1 MAIKVTNIVNIKNTV
16 RLFDSIQEDLN
27 RAENW
32 YFEYAAL
39 NNDTPKP
46 RDLFAYGGTYNS
58 NKADYADDVI
68 FFDSKPA
75 TAHISSSVENI
86 IVNLI
91 PPELTNTDI
100 TSTIIS
106 MFPTDFKAKVTV
118 KSEVLLDLCEIG
130 IETTETKDVDGNDAE
145 NIDVLKV
152 SRYNKGV
159 PGDESGNEPYATINH
174 IKNLKVNRNGNLYTF
189 TFDLD
194 REYFGSEECS
204 ENKFKFTF
212 FDISGNKLEVTTED
226 SYEWKVIKVEPT
238 EDNIK
243 HLIIEFVEVYPENRV
258 LNNHIVGYTK
268 VKVYNPNK
276 ELWSFIPH
284 VELGTGSIGVIDNRT
299 LTYDESTGTLTF
311 IIKNINQRGSVIVD
325 AWIDVTKES
334 PDIAPLI
341 KSLTF
346 AEAILKDFIVQ
357 DEGRLYKFKPYIPKY
372 MTDDKYGA
380 FVMFTE
386 LFLNTS
392 QESLNNGNAISTL
405 EKIARINNFNDI
417 DRIEN
422 PLIQYYQSQFNF
434 EVKPN
439 FNDLVTF
446 MSHQQ
451 DIKKGQ
457 DEKKKDA

>member
-1 MAIKVTNIVNIKNTV
+1 MAIKVKNIVNIKNTV
-16 RLFDSIQEDLN
+16 RLFDSIYEDLN

-32 YFEYAAL
+32 SFEYTAL
-39 NNDTPKP
+39 NNDIPKP
-46 RDLFAYGGTYNS
+46 RDLLVYGGTYNS

-91 PPELTNTDI
+91 PPELNGVDI
-100 TSTIIS
+100 TSTIVS
-106 MFPTDFKAKVTV
+106 MFDNIDFKAKVTV

-130 IETTETKDVDGNDAE
+130 IETVETVDADGNDTE
-145 NIDVLKV
+145 NISVLKA

-159 PGDESGNEPYATINH
+159 PVDEGGNEPYAIINY

-194 REYFGSEECS
+194 HEYFGSDECS

-212 FDISGNKLEVTTED
+212 FDISGNKLDITTED
-226 SYEWKVIKVEPT
+226 SYKWKVIKVEPT

-258 LNNHIVGYTK
+258 LNNHIIGHTK

-276 ELWSFIPH
+276 ELWDFIPH
-284 VELGTGSIGVIDNRT
+284 VELGEGSIGVIDQRT
-299 LTYDESTGTLTF
+299 LTYDKNTGTLTF
-311 IIKNINQRGSVIVD
+311 IINNINRRGNVIVD
-325 AWIDVTKES
+325 AWIDLSKES
-334 PDIAPLI
+334 PDIAALI

-372 MTDDKYGA
+372 MSDDKYGA
-380 FVMFTE
+380 FVLFTE

-417 DRIEN
+417 DKIEN

-446 MSHQQ
+446 MTHKQ

-457 DEKKKDA
+457 DEKKDA